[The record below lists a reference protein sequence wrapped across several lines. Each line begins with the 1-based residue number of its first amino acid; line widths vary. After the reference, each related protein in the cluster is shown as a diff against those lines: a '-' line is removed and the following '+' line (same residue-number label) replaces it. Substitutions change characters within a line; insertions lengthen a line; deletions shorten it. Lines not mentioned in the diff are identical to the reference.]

1 VRVGPRPG
9 DQSPMPT
16 QQRVGLHQEAGPA
29 GSREDAADLGEQRP
43 IGRLQL
49 GTWDLSA
56 QDGELVAQHEDLQ
69 VLGGLATSQ
78 QHEQLDR
85 AAERQ
90 VGELRQ
96 RRVLSERSA
105 EASHYRGVVERTA
118 SLEAMSAFAHPTG
131 LRCPGSRSAGWGLAS
146 RSGQHPGPIPPGQTQ
161 GEQPAQVQ
169 RRDPDRQPHV
179 IALEPV
185 VGHPPTAVG
194 DQPGDRPFHHRP
206 LVNQRRRSGS
216 LRVRLLQSVEFMHYR

>member
-1 VRVGPRPG
+1 
-9 DQSPMPT
+9 MPT

-29 GSREDAADLGEQRP
+29 GSREDAADRGEQRP

-56 QDGELVAQHEDLQ
+56 QDGELVAQHEDFQ

-96 RRVLSERSA
+96 RRVVSERSA

-118 SLEAMSAFAHPTG
+118 SSEAMSAFAHPTG
-131 LRCPGSRSAGWGLAS
+131 TR
-146 RSGQHPGPIPPGQTQ
+146 
-161 GEQPAQVQ
+161 
-169 RRDPDRQPHV
+169 RQPSATSQE
-179 IALEPV
+179 I
-185 VGHPPTAVG
+185 
-194 DQPGDRPFHHRP
+194 DRPP
-206 LVNQRRRSGS
+206 SAACEPAAPQWLAKG
-216 LRVRLLQSVEFMHYR
+216 